1 VKRLILALGLACGLA
16 VMPACGPKAVEVSV
30 PNYPQTQALNI
41 TKTLADS
48 INAAVKAGIALR
60 DQGKLT
66 QANNLVIQNWAKSA
80 VAFDE
85 QIATELGSSD
95 PWSVQK
101 TKILAMLPGL
111 KVPTISGLDASMAA
125 NLTAI
130 TALIAQ
136 IQGQLQ

>member
-16 VMPACGPKAVEVSV
+16 VTPACMKQATVTA
-30 PNYPQTQALNI
+30 PNSPQTQALNI

-60 DQGKLT
+60 DVGKLT
-66 QANNLVIQNWAKSA
+66 QANNLVIQNWARSA
-80 VAFDE
+80 VALDE
-85 QIATELGSSD
+85 QIATELGSAD
-95 PWSVQK
+95 PWSIQK
-101 TKILAMLPGL
+101 TKILAMLPGM

>member
-1 VKRLILALGLACGLA
+1 MKQATVTA
-16 VMPACGPKAVEVSV
+16 
-30 PNYPQTQALNI
+30 PNSPQTQALNI

-66 QANNLVIQNWAKSA
+66 QANNLVIQNWARSA
-80 VAFDE
+80 VALDE
-85 QIATELGSSD
+85 QIATELGSAD
-95 PWSVQK
+95 PWSIQK
-101 TKILAMLPGL
+101 TKILAMLPGM